1 MADAALGFGV
11 HLMTWL
17 GPHCMLAISKPN
29 IESELS
35 YAYLHAVASR
45 VGAACHSGTRH
56 HDNSGID
63 AQLTSWGPFSATA
76 RLKEVDV
83 RIQLKATI
91 ATPPVANGHISYFLA
106 GVKRYDDLRCPTVA
120 IPRIL
125 VVLFLATDEAEW
137 LAHSPNELL
146 MRRCAYWVSL
156 RNAPATSNSSGTTV
170 YIPEHQ
176 HFSPDGLRALLDQL
190 AQRNIPTYVS
200 PS

>member
-1 MADAALGFGV
+1 M
-11 HLMTWL
+11 
-17 GPHCMLAISKPN
+17 
-29 IESELS
+29 
-35 YAYLHAVASR
+35 
-45 VGAACHSGTRH
+45 
-56 HDNSGID
+56 
-63 AQLTSWGPFSATA
+63 
-76 RLKEVDV
+76 

-120 IPRIL
+120 ILRIL